1 MEEEKETLKEEIKE
15 LKQENERLKQ
25 QLSKYTNP
33 ERYKIYYEKNKETIL
48 KKKAEVRSKRKNN
61 LIDIRITTMTIKEI
75 SQLNKIHSNNDL
87 ANAYGLKIQTVS
99 WEDTAR
105 NKGSCWGPNI
115 SDLTL
120 MVENTP
126 MNMIRKPNFSDIT
139 ADIPHTNFTV
149 TVGNETNSGN
159 LTRIPLKEYVQD
171 ITKYNE
177 IEGDNKIELWD
188 ERDDSLL
195 ISAQC
200 CLLPSN
206 DTTTHE
212 TEFCPRMYNY
222 QSAVLV
228 IVSTSQ
234 GTSSCILSNREN
246 LYFNRNGRKV
256 SYLAKR
262 LKQDRKE
269 RGVALEGKMTSEE
282 EDRNAIIIY
291 QIPLKQRD
299 IRCSTFGGNPW
310 MVSGCNFGS
319 IPLSGSLTIC
329 GGTSIG
335 GPVYCE
341 TSISDCEEAFDCIPS
356 LSYNSS
362 TFLSYPNTVR
372 LKKRS
377 KSLGLDDAM
386 LQVSEKD
393 QGKFEKLDS
402 SKLIRDTRFP
412 IRVTYQFYKV
422 TDTTILNESDFEF
435 ISNKINN
442 IYNKAKDKGSLV
454 LNKTDRPTEPIF
466 TPLKISESQP
476 ALFNL
481 I

>member
-1 MEEEKETLKEEIKE
+1 MEELKEQNESLKEEIKE

-61 LIDIRITTMTIKEI
+61 LIEIRMNTMSVKEI
-75 SQLNKIHSNNDL
+75 SQLNNIHSNNDL

-105 NKGSCWGPNI
+105 NKESSWGLNI

-120 MVENTP
+120 VVDNTS

-149 TVGNETNSGN
+149 TVGNETNSGI
-159 LTRIPLKEYVQD
+159 LTRIPLKEYVQN

-188 ERDDSLL
+188 ERDTSLL

-206 DTTTHE
+206 ETSHE

-269 RGVALEGKMTSEE
+269 RGVEIEGKMTSEE

-291 QIPLKQRD
+291 QIPLKSQRD
-299 IRCSTFGGNPW
+299 TRCRSDPW
-310 MVSGCNFGS
+310 MVSGELMGVGIYNKDFFSGPSTLTVNGAYVDS
-319 IPLSGSLTIC
+319 IENNMINCSSVVSNASFTRDTSFKKSK
-329 GGTSIG
+329 GT
-335 GPVYCE
+335 
-341 TSISDCEEAFDCIPS
+341 
-356 LSYNSS
+356 
-362 TFLSYPNTVR
+362 
-372 LKKRS
+372 
-377 KSLGLDDAM
+377 LGLDDAM

-393 QGKFEKLDS
+393 QGKFEKLDA

-442 IYNKAKDKGSLV
+442 IYNKAKNKGSLV
-454 LNKTDRPTEPIF
+454 LNTTDRRTEPLF
-466 TPLKISESQP
+466 TSLKISESQP
-476 ALFNL
+476 ALFKL
-481 I
+481 

>member
-1 MEEEKETLKEEIKE
+1 MEDEIKE
-15 LKQENERLKQ
+15 LKEENERLKQ

-33 ERYKIYYEKNKETIL
+33 DRYKIYYEKNKETIL
-48 KKKAEVRSKRKNN
+48 KKKSEAHSKRKNN

-75 SQLNKIHSNNDL
+75 SQLNNIHSNNDL

-139 ADIPHTNFTV
+139 ADIPHQNFTV

-159 LTRIPLKEYVQD
+159 LTRIPLKEYVQN

-206 DTTTHE
+206 ETSHE

-256 SYLAKR
+256 SYLTKR

-269 RGVALEGKMTSEE
+269 RGVELEGKMTSEE

-291 QIPLKQRD
+291 QIPLKQKD
-299 IRCSTFGGNPW
+299 IRTFGSNPW
-310 MVSGCNFGS
+310 MVSGNSSNGS
-319 IPLSGSLTIC
+319 IITC
-329 GGTSIG
+329 GGTAVLKELYGYTPQIRK
-335 GPVYCE
+335 
-341 TSISDCEEAFDCIPS
+341 T
-356 LSYNSS
+356 
-362 TFLSYPNTVR
+362 
-372 LKKRS
+372 KKRT
-377 KSLGLDDAM
+377 LGLDDAM

-454 LNKTDRPTEPIF
+454 LNTTSRPTEPIF
-466 TPLKISESQP
+466 TPLRISESQP
-476 ALFNL
+476 SLFKFTF
-481 I
+481 

>member
-1 MEEEKETLKEEIKE
+1 MEELKEQNES
-15 LKQENERLKQ
+15 LKQEIERLKQ

-48 KKKAEVRSKRKNN
+48 KKKAEVRLKRKNN
-61 LIDIRITTMTIKEI
+61 LIEIRMTMLVKEI
-75 SQLNKIHSNNDL
+75 SQLNNISSNNDL

-105 NKGSCWGPNI
+105 NKESSWGLNI

-120 MVENTP
+120 IVDNTS

-139 ADIPHTNFTV
+139 ADIPHENFTV

-159 LTRIPLKEYVQD
+159 LTRIPLKEYVQN

-177 IEGDNKIELWD
+177 IEGNNKIELWD

-206 DTTTHE
+206 ETSHE

-269 RGVALEGKMTSEE
+269 RGVEIEGKMTSEE
-282 EDRNAIIIY
+282 EDRNSIIIY
-291 QIPLKQRD
+291 QIPLKSQRD
-299 IRCSTFGGNPW
+299 TSNPW
-310 MVSGCNFGS
+310 IVSGNSSMSYGDELMGVGIYNETLF
-319 IPLSGSLTIC
+319 SGPGYIKG
-329 GGTSIG
+329 GGTINCSGTLTVNGAYVPSIENNIIN
-335 GPVYCE
+335 C
-341 TSISDCEEAFDCIPS
+341 SIN
-356 LSYNSS
+356 NSS
-362 TFLSYPNTVR
+362 NFTRHTSF
-372 LKKRS
+372 KKKS
-377 KSLGLDDAM
+377 KGIDDAM

-393 QGKFEKLDS
+393 QGKFEKLDA

-442 IYNKAKDKGSLV
+442 IYNKAKNKGSLV
-454 LNKTDRPTEPIF
+454 LNTTDRPTEPLF
-466 TPLKISESQP
+466 TSLRISESQP
-476 ALFNL
+476 ALFKL
-481 I
+481 

>member
-1 MEEEKETLKEEIKE
+1 MEKEIETFKEEIKE

-48 KKKAEVRSKRKNN
+48 KKKSEARSNRKNN
-61 LIDIRITTMTIKEI
+61 IIDIRISTMTIKEI
-75 SQLNKIHSNNDL
+75 SQLNNIRSNNDL

-105 NKGSCWGPNI
+105 TKGSCWGPNI

-139 ADIPHTNFTV
+139 ADIPHENFTV

-159 LTRIPLKEYVQD
+159 LTRIPLKEYVQN

-177 IEGDNKIELWD
+177 IEGYNKIELWD

-206 DTTTHE
+206 ETTHE

-269 RGVALEGKMTSEE
+269 RGVELEGKMTSEE

-291 QIPLKQRD
+291 QIPLKSQQWGR
-299 IRCSTFGGNPW
+299 
-310 MVSGCNFGS
+310 SGSFGS
-319 IPLSGSLTIC
+319 C
-329 GGTSIG
+329 GGTGLSKISGTLTVSGGTAIYKNLTLCSSNDFGVSNNSVNTSFYCSNSGSSVPLSVDTGRIKKKSKNIG
-335 GPVYCE
+335 
-341 TSISDCEEAFDCIPS
+341 I
-356 LSYNSS
+356 
-362 TFLSYPNTVR
+362 
-372 LKKRS
+372 
-377 KSLGLDDAM
+377 DDAM
-386 LQVSEKD
+386 LQVSDKD
-393 QGKFEKLDS
+393 QGKFEKLDA

-422 TDTTILNESDFEF
+422 TDTTVLNESDFDY

-454 LNKTDRPTEPIF
+454 LNTTSRPTEPIF
-466 TPLKISESQP
+466 TPLRISESQP
-476 ALFNL
+476 ALFKFTF
-481 I
+481 